1 MLDITLLL
9 TDDAIQRIEE
19 EEWRM
24 EKKTRKMRSIKAKL
38 LATILP
44 VAAVMVLAIAA
55 TSYLISKNIITEY
68 SQNLLRSSIANQAN
82 EIESWLNENLSAFQ
96 TVKRAIEGTK
106 PSEEELQRILDSY
119 YQFNDN
125 YPEGVY
131 VADADGKLMKASES
145 DKTDSNLLQSVW
157 YREGMTRLNMAFT
170 DAYTDENGEALVS
183 ACGILDDGSEVLKVI
198 SADLS
203 LQRISIIVNSYI

>member
-1 MLDITLLL
+1 MAAEESGVKKKKWINSSFHVMLDITLLL

-125 YPEGVY
+125 YPEGVCGGCRRK
-131 VADADGKLMKASES
+131 ADEGFGVGQDRQ
-145 DKTDSNLLQSVW
+145 QSAAVRVVPGRHDTTEYGV
-157 YREGMTRLNMAFT
+157 YRCIYG
-170 DAYTDENGEALVS
+170 
-183 ACGILDDGSEVLKVI
+183 
-198 SADLS
+198 
-203 LQRISIIVNSYI
+203 